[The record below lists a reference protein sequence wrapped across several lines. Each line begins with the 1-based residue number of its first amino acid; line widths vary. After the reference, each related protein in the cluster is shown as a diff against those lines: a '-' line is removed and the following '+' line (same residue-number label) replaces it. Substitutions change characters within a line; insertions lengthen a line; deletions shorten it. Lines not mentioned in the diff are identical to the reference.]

1 MSKERKIISI
11 GLFSAVTAS
20 MCCITPVLALLAGTS
35 GMAASF
41 SWLEPF
47 RPYFIGITI
56 LMLSF
61 AWFNKIRP
69 SKAVSCA
76 CDTNAKSK
84 FIETKAFLVLISVFA
99 IMMILFPSYA
109 DIFYPNSNKG
119 VVIIR
124 ESNIKTAEFE
134 IEGMTC
140 NSCAEHVKFEVN
152 KLEGIISASASYEN
166 KNAIVQFD
174 NSKATL
180 EQIESAINS
189 TGYKVI
195 RSNKGQK

>member
-1 MSKERKIISI
+1 MFNERKIIGM
-11 GLFSAVTAS
+11 GLFSSITAS

-35 GMAASF
+35 SMAASF

-56 LMLSF
+56 LMLGF
-61 AWFNKIRP
+61 AWFKKIRP

-76 CDTNAKSK
+76 CDTNATKK
-84 FIETKAFLVLISVFA
+84 FIETKTSLALISVFA
-99 IMMILFPSYA
+99 IMMVLFPSYA
-109 DIFYPNSNKG
+109 DVFYPGSNKE

-124 ESNIKTAEFE
+124 ECNIKTAQFE

-152 KLEGIISASASYEN
+152 KLEGVINASASYEN

-180 EQIESAINS
+180 SQIENAING

-195 RSNKGQK
+195 SSNADQK

>member
-1 MSKERKIISI
+1 MSKERKIIGI

-35 GMAASF
+35 GMASSF

-47 RPYFIGITI
+47 RPYFIGITV
-56 LMLSF
+56 LMLGF
-61 AWFNKIRP
+61 AWFKKVKP
-69 SKAVSCA
+69 SKDVSCA
-76 CDTNAKSK
+76 CDTNKKWK
-84 FIETKAFLVLISVFA
+84 FIETKSFLALISVFA

-109 DIFYPNSNKG
+109 DVFYPRSNKE
-119 VVIIR
+119 VVVIR

-152 KLEGIISASASYEN
+152 KLEGVINASASYEN

-180 EQIESAINS
+180 SQIKNAING

-195 RSNKGQK
+195 SSKAEQK

>member
-1 MSKERKIISI
+1 MKNERRIIGMGI
-11 GLFSAVTAS
+11 FSAITAS
-20 MCCITPVLALLAGTS
+20 MCCITPLLALLAGTS

-47 RPYFIGITI
+47 RPYFIGMTV
-56 LMLSF
+56 LMLGF
-61 AWFNKIRP
+61 AWFKKVKP
-69 SKAVSCA
+69 SKDVSCA
-76 CDTNAKSK
+76 CDANAKRK
-84 FIETKAFLVLISVFA
+84 FFETKSFLALISVFA

-109 DIFYPNSNKG
+109 DIFYPDSNKE

-124 ESNIKTAEFE
+124 ESNMKTAQFE

-140 NSCAEHVKFEVN
+140 NSCAEHVKFELN
-152 KLEGIISASASYEN
+152 KLEGIINASASYEN
-166 KNAIVQFD
+166 KNAVVQFD

-180 EQIESAINS
+180 SQIENAING

-195 RSNKGQK
+195 SSKADQK